1 MCGQLACLEL
11 PSALVQVEPLAIDG
25 CAPVP
30 TVCSHDVQI
39 TVAVEVGHGD
49 RLDIF
54 LSFEQ
59 PFLFP
64 RAVCGVLVH
73 QGSARKIHP
82 SVVVHVAD
90 GRKIIVFSYRIAG
103 RVEANLPFVCVEIH
117 VAVVQQESF
126 LLVVHFQVVAV
137 DVGQSVPV
145 KVDHVAAVADVQ
157 VGVERFHQFFECA
170 LRVGVEPL
178 GESFRPS
185 VLVEVEHAAAVAVFA
200 GFRMEREHPYA
211 LRERVPVEREGD
223 GFLSVAFEHDVGRP
237 VCVLA
242 DDASVGLQV
251 VLVVCAFTGV
261 NRRDMQGVRR
271 AQFVDRSR
279 EGRADQMV
287 LERGLFA
294 PRATDAVRGDGLHG
308 DVVSPFR
315 PCPGVEH
322 HVGGSAGVAV
332 RERAAAAVGI
342 GLRLQDV
349 AASRSCAH
357 PHFIRKTRFLRRGFP
372 FHPKQACGRVHSVS
386 RGFRSGHFSGFGVFR
401 RVEIMLYR
409 VRGNEEV
416 EFPVPV
422 QIGDER
428 ILRIG

>member
-1 MCGQLACLEL
+1 M
-11 PSALVQVEPLAIDG
+11 VQVEPLAIDG

-223 GFLSVAFEHDVGRP
+223 VFLSVAFEHDVGRP

-287 LERGLFA
+287 LERGFFA